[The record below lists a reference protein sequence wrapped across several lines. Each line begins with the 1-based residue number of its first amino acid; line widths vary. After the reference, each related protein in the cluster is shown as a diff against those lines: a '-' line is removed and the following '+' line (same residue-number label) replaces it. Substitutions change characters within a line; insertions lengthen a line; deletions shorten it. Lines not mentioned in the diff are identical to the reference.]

1 MSLSWRNYFVAQI
14 DFDFNTVNSVEP
26 NLGRAMGS
34 QFLGYSILGIFNPC
48 GRV

>member
-1 MSLSWRNYFVAQI
+1 MSLIWGDTYFVAQI

-26 NLGRAMGS
+26 NLRTTNG
-34 QFLGYSILGIFNPC
+34 LTILGIFNPC